1 MIPGMNA
8 AQMQKMMKQMGMQT
22 TEIDAT
28 EVVIRTS
35 EKDIIISNPQVSKV
49 KVMGQETF
57 QIAGGEISEE
67 DRVDETLISDEDIKL
82 VIEQTGATEE
92 DVQEALEEANGDI
105 AQAIMMLKS

>member
-1 MIPGMNA
+1 MIPGMNP

-28 EVVIRTS
+28 EVVIKTPD
-35 EKDIIISNPQVSKV
+35 KDIVITNPQVSKI

-67 DRVDETLISDEDIKL
+67 EAVEETLISEEDIKL

-92 DVQEALEEANGDI
+92 EVQQALEEANGDI
-105 AQAIMMLKS
+105 AQAIMALKS

>member
-67 DRVDETLISDEDIKL
+67 DRVEETLISDEDIKL

-92 DVQEALEEANGDI
+92 EVQQALEEANGDI
-105 AQAIMMLKS
+105 AQAIMALKS